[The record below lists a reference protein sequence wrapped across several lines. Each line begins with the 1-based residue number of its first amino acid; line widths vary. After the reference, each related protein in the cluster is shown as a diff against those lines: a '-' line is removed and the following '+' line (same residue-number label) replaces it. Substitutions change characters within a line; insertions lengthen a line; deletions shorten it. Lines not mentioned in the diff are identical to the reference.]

1 MALSAK
7 YVRSRLTM
15 LRSVMKNFSL
25 ESSRKGQRMLGE
37 LMEFKHRKMVI
48 IKDHP
53 FEKFAAAWVIPKD
66 ERRQGVILYLHGG
79 GYACGDLEYAKGY
92 GSTLAV
98 RCGIRVFSPAYR
110 LAPESPFPAALE
122 DALESYRYLLKKGY
136 DPRQIALCGESAG
149 GGLIYALCLKL
160 KEENLPLPGG
170 LIAMS
175 PWTDLT
181 SSGESYETNRDVDPN
196 MTVEQLQFY
205 TRCYTTDPK
214 NPLASPIFGNL
225 EGLPPSLI
233 FVGGDEI
240 MLSDAADM
248 HKNLLEAG
256 CKSKLVVAPERW
268 HAYVLYELA
277 ENEEDYTTI
286 NHFLSQHI
294 SEENKLRW
302 MPLDNAAKIYPA
314 ARSHNW
320 TNAFR
325 LSATL
330 KEEVDTK
337 VLQSALDVTIRRF
350 PSLGTRLR
358 KGLFW
363 YYLQQVSH
371 APAIR
376 QEMSYPLTRMT
387 RKDLRDCALRVI
399 VYHNR
404 IAVEFFHSLTDGN
417 GGVIFLKALVAE
429 YLQQKYHLVIPAEQG
444 VVGRLEEPSPEE
456 LEDSFLK
463 YAGPVSASRRE
474 NNAWHL
480 KGTPEPDG
488 FLNVTCFQLPVAQ
501 VLEQAHHYCVS
512 MTTFLSAALMQAI
525 LNLQAQQIPNR
536 RYRKYVRL
544 LIPVNLRRLFPSK
557 SMRNFALYTTP
568 EVDPKLGDYSFEELC
583 QIIQHRIALDVT
595 PKQMSARIATNV
607 KSEQVFLLKITPLFI
622 KNLVMKAVFLA
633 VGERKSCLC
642 LSNLGQ
648 VTLPKE
654 MESYVERM
662 DFILSSQAMSPHNC
676 GVLSYKDTLYVNFT
690 RNIVEPNLER
700 EFFLVLREMGLPV
713 EVQSN
718 HSPK

>member
-15 LRSVMKNFSL
+15 LRSVTKNFSL

-48 IKDHP
+48 VKEHP
-53 FEKFAAAWVIPKD
+53 FEKFPAAWVIPKD

-92 GSTLAV
+92 GATLAV
-98 RCGIRVFSPAYR
+98 RCGVRVFCPAYR

-122 DALESYRYLLKKGY
+122 DALESYQYLLRKGY
-136 DPRQIALCGESAG
+136 DPKQIALCGESAG
-149 GGLIYALCLKL
+149 GGLIYALCLQL
-160 KEENLPLPGG
+160 KEDNLPLPGG
-170 LIAMS
+170 LISMS

-196 MTVEQLQFY
+196 MTREHLQFY

-583 QIIQHRIALDVT
+583 QIIQHRVALDVT

-622 KNLVMKAVFLA
+622 KNLVMKAVFMA

-654 MESYVERM
+654 MEGYVERM

-676 GVLSYKDTLYVNFT
+676 GVLSYGDTLYVNFT

>member
-160 KEENLPLPGG
+160 KEEDLPLPGG

-181 SSGESYETNRDVDPN
+181 SSGQSYETNRDVDPN

-248 HKNLLEAG
+248 HKNLLAAG

-277 ENEEDYTTI
+277 ENEEDYDTI
-286 NHFLSQHI
+286 NHFLSQYI

-583 QIIQHRIALDVT
+583 QIIQHRMALDVT

-607 KSEQVFLLKITPLFI
+607 KSERVFLLKITPLFI

-654 MESYVERM
+654 MESYVERL

>member
-98 RCGIRVFSPAYR
+98 RCGVRVFCPAYR

-122 DALESYRYLLKKGY
+122 DALESYQYLLKKGY
-136 DPRQIALCGESAG
+136 DPKQIALCGESAG

-170 LIAMS
+170 LISMS

-248 HKNLLEAG
+248 HKNLLAAG
-256 CKSKLVVAPERW
+256 CKSRLVVAPERW

-277 ENEEDYTTI
+277 ENEEDYDTI

-583 QIIQHRIALDVT
+583 QIIQHRMALDVT

>member
-248 HKNLLEAG
+248 HKNLLAAG

-286 NHFLSQHI
+286 NHFLSQYI

-583 QIIQHRIALDVT
+583 QIIQHRMALDVT

-654 MESYVERM
+654 MESYVERL

>member
-48 IKDHP
+48 VKDHP
-53 FEKFAAAWVIPKD
+53 FQKFPAAWVIPKD

-122 DALESYRYLLKKGY
+122 DALESYQYLLKKGY
-136 DPRQIALCGESAG
+136 DSRQIALCGESAG

-248 HKNLLEAG
+248 HKNLLDAG

-268 HAYVLYELA
+268 HVYVLYELA
-277 ENEEDYTTI
+277 ENEEDYDTI
-286 NHFLSQHI
+286 NHFLSQYI

-583 QIIQHRIALDVT
+583 QIIQHRMALDVT

-654 MESYVERM
+654 MESYVERL

>member
-15 LRSVMKNFSL
+15 LQSVTKNFSL

-53 FEKFAAAWVIPKD
+53 FEKLPAAWVIPKD

-98 RCGIRVFSPAYR
+98 RCGVRVFCPAYR

-122 DALESYRYLLKKGY
+122 DALESYQYLLKKGY
-136 DPRQIALCGESAG
+136 DPKQIALCGESAG

-160 KEENLPLPGG
+160 KEDNLPLPGG
-170 LIAMS
+170 LISMS

-196 MTVEQLQFY
+196 MTREHLQFY

-214 NPLASPIFGNL
+214 NPLASPLFGNL

-248 HKNLLEAG
+248 HKNLLDAG

-286 NHFLSQHI
+286 NHFLSQYI

-417 GGVIFLKALVAE
+417 GGVIFLKALLAE

-463 YAGPVSASRRE
+463 YAGPVCASRRE

-557 SMRNFALYTTP
+557 SIRNFALYTTP
-568 EVDPKLGDYSFEELC
+568 EVDPKLGDYSFPELC
-583 QIIQHRIALDVT
+583 RIIQHRMALDVT

-607 KSEQVFLLKITPLFI
+607 KSERMFLLKITPLFI

-654 MESYVERM
+654 MEAYVERM

-676 GVLSYKDTLYVNFT
+676 GVLSYGDTLYVNFT

-700 EFFLVLREMGLPV
+700 EFFLVLRDMGLPV

>member
-248 HKNLLEAG
+248 HKNLLDAG

-277 ENEEDYTTI
+277 ENEEDYDTI

-583 QIIQHRIALDVT
+583 QIIQHRMALDVT

-648 VTLPKE
+648 VTLPRE
-654 MESYVERM
+654 MESYVERL

-700 EFFLVLREMGLPV
+700 EFFLVLRDMGLPV

>member
-15 LRSVMKNFSL
+15 LRSVTKNFSL

-53 FEKFAAAWVIPKD
+53 FEKFPAAWVIPKD

-98 RCGIRVFSPAYR
+98 RCGVRVFCPAYR

-122 DALESYRYLLKKGY
+122 DALESYQYLLKKGY
-136 DPRQIALCGESAG
+136 DPKQIALCGESAG

-160 KEENLPLPGG
+160 KEDNLPLPGG
-170 LIAMS
+170 LISMS

-196 MTVEQLQFY
+196 MTVEHLQFY

-214 NPLASPIFGNL
+214 NPLASPLFGNL

-248 HKNLLEAG
+248 HKNLLDAG

-286 NHFLSQHI
+286 NHFLSQYI

-417 GGVIFLKALVAE
+417 GGVIFLKALLAE

-463 YAGPVSASRRE
+463 YAGPVCASRRE

-557 SMRNFALYTTP
+557 SIRNFALYTTP

-583 QIIQHRIALDVT
+583 QIIQHRMALDVT

-607 KSEQVFLLKITPLFI
+607 KSERVFLLKITPLFI

-654 MESYVERM
+654 MEAYVERM

-676 GVLSYKDTLYVNFT
+676 GVLSYGDTLYINFT

-700 EFFLVLREMGLPV
+700 EFFLVLRDMGLPV

>member
-15 LRSVMKNFSL
+15 LRSVTKNFSL

-53 FEKFAAAWVIPKD
+53 FEKFPAAWVIPKD

-98 RCGIRVFSPAYR
+98 RCGVRVFCPAYR

-122 DALESYRYLLKKGY
+122 DALESYQYLLKKGY
-136 DPRQIALCGESAG
+136 DPKQIALCGESAG

-160 KEENLPLPGG
+160 KEDNLPLPGG
-170 LIAMS
+170 LISMS

-196 MTVEQLQFY
+196 MTREHLQFY

-417 GGVIFLKALVAE
+417 GGVIFLKALLAE
-429 YLQQKYHLVIPAEQG
+429 YLQQKYHLVIPAEHG

-463 YAGPVSASRRE
+463 YAGPVCASRRE

-557 SMRNFALYTTP
+557 SIRNFALYTTP

-583 QIIQHRIALDVT
+583 QIIQHRMALDVT

-607 KSEQVFLLKITPLFI
+607 KSERVFLLKITPLFI

-654 MESYVERM
+654 MEDYVERM

-676 GVLSYKDTLYVNFT
+676 GVLSYGDTLYINFT

-700 EFFLVLREMGLPV
+700 EFFLVLRDMGLPV

>member
-98 RCGIRVFSPAYR
+98 RCGIRVFSSAYR

-248 HKNLLEAG
+248 HKNLLGAG

-286 NHFLSQHI
+286 NHFLSQYI

-583 QIIQHRIALDVT
+583 QIIQHRMALDVT

-607 KSEQVFLLKITPLFI
+607 KSERVFLLKITPLFI

-654 MESYVERM
+654 MEAYVERM

>member
-98 RCGIRVFSPAYR
+98 RCGIRVFCPAYR

-122 DALESYRYLLKKGY
+122 DALESYQYLLKKGY
-136 DPRQIALCGESAG
+136 DPKQIALCGESAG

-160 KEENLPLPGG
+160 KEDNLPLPGG

-268 HAYVLYELA
+268 HVYVLYELA

-456 LEDSFLK
+456 LEDSFPK

-648 VTLPKE
+648 VTLPRE
-654 MESYVERM
+654 MESYVERL

-700 EFFLVLREMGLPV
+700 EFFLVLRDMGLPV

>member
-48 IKDHP
+48 VKDHP
-53 FEKFAAAWVIPKD
+53 FQKFPAAWVIPKD

-98 RCGIRVFSPAYR
+98 RCGVRVFCPAYR

-122 DALESYRYLLKKGY
+122 DALESYQYLLKKGY
-136 DPRQIALCGESAG
+136 DPKQIALCGESAG

-170 LIAMS
+170 LISMS

-248 HKNLLEAG
+248 HKNLLAAG
-256 CKSKLVVAPERW
+256 CKSRLVVAPERW

-583 QIIQHRIALDVT
+583 QIIQHRMALDVT

-648 VTLPKE
+648 VTLPRE
-654 MESYVERM
+654 MESYVERL

>member
-15 LRSVMKNFSL
+15 LQSVMKNFSL

-53 FEKFAAAWVIPKD
+53 FEKFPAAWVIPKD

-79 GYACGDLEYAKGY
+79 GYACGDLDYAKGY
-92 GSTLAV
+92 GATLAV
-98 RCGIRVFSPAYR
+98 RCGIRVFCPAYR
-110 LAPESPFPAALE
+110 LAPEAPFPAALE
-122 DALESYRYLLKKGY
+122 DALESYQYLLKKGY
-136 DPRQIALCGESAG
+136 DPKQIALCGESAG

-160 KEENLPLPGG
+160 KEDNLPLPGG
-170 LIAMS
+170 LIAVS

-196 MTVEQLQFY
+196 MTVEHLQFY
-205 TRCYTTDPK
+205 TRCYTTEPR

-248 HKNLLEAG
+248 HKNLLAAG

-277 ENEEDYTTI
+277 ENEEDYDTI

-417 GGVIFLKALVAE
+417 GGLIFLKTLVAE

-488 FLNVTCFQLPVAQ
+488 FLNVTCFRLPVAQ

-583 QIIQHRIALDVT
+583 QIIQHRVALDVT

-654 MESYVERM
+654 MEAYVERL

-676 GVLSYKDTLYVNFT
+676 GVLSYGDTLYINFT

-700 EFFLVLREMGLPV
+700 EFFLVLRDMGLPV

>member
-15 LRSVMKNFSL
+15 LRSVTKNFSL

-53 FEKFAAAWVIPKD
+53 FEKFPAAWVIPKD

-92 GSTLAV
+92 GATLAV
-98 RCGIRVFSPAYR
+98 RCGVRVFCPAYR

-122 DALESYRYLLKKGY
+122 DALESYQYLLKKGY
-136 DPRQIALCGESAG
+136 DPKQIALCGESAG

-160 KEENLPLPGG
+160 KEDNLPLPGG

-196 MTVEQLQFY
+196 MTREHLQFY

-248 HKNLLEAG
+248 HKNLLAAG

-268 HAYVLYELA
+268 HVYVLYELA
-277 ENEEDYTTI
+277 ENEEDYDTI

-387 RKDLRDCALRVI
+387 RRDLRDCALRVI

-417 GGVIFLKALVAE
+417 GGVIFLKALLAE

-463 YAGPVSASRRE
+463 YAGPVCASRRE

-583 QIIQHRIALDVT
+583 QIIQHRMALDVT

-607 KSEQVFLLKITPLFI
+607 KSERVFLLKITPLFI

-654 MESYVERM
+654 MEGYVERM

-676 GVLSYKDTLYVNFT
+676 GVLSYGDTLYINFT

>member
-48 IKDHP
+48 VKDHP
-53 FEKFAAAWVIPKD
+53 FQKFPAAWVIPKD

-122 DALESYRYLLKKGY
+122 DALESYQYLLKKGY
-136 DPRQIALCGESAG
+136 DSRQIALCGESAG

-181 SSGESYETNRDVDPN
+181 SSGQSYETNRDVDPN

-240 MLSDAADM
+240 MLSDATDM
-248 HKNLLEAG
+248 HKNLLAAG

-277 ENEEDYTTI
+277 ENEEDYDTI

-654 MESYVERM
+654 MESYVERL

>member
-181 SSGESYETNRDVDPN
+181 SSGQSYETNREADPN

-248 HKNLLEAG
+248 HKNLLAAG

-277 ENEEDYTTI
+277 ENEEDYDTI
-286 NHFLSQHI
+286 NHFLSQYI
-294 SEENKLRW
+294 IEENKLRW

-456 LEDSFLK
+456 LEDSHLK

-568 EVDPKLGDYSFEELC
+568 EVDPKLGDYSFPELC

-607 KSEQVFLLKITPLFI
+607 KSEQVFLLKITPLFV

-654 MESYVERM
+654 MEGYVERM

-676 GVLSYKDTLYVNFT
+676 GVLSYGDTLYINFT

>member
-136 DPRQIALCGESAG
+136 DPGQIALCGESAG

-248 HKNLLEAG
+248 HKNLLAAG

-277 ENEEDYTTI
+277 ENEEDYDTI

-568 EVDPKLGDYSFEELC
+568 EVDPKLGDYSFPELC

-648 VTLPKE
+648 VTLPRE
-654 MESYVERM
+654 MESYVERL

>member
-214 NPLASPIFGNL
+214 NPLASPLFGSL

-583 QIIQHRIALDVT
+583 QIIQHRMALDVT

-654 MESYVERM
+654 MESYVERL

>member
-98 RCGIRVFSPAYR
+98 RCGIRVFSSAYR

-181 SSGESYETNRDVDPN
+181 SSGESYETNREADPN

-214 NPLASPIFGNL
+214 NPLASPLFGSL

-248 HKNLLEAG
+248 HKNLLDAG

-277 ENEEDYTTI
+277 ENEEDYDTI
-286 NHFLSQHI
+286 NHFLSQYI

-583 QIIQHRIALDVT
+583 QIIQHRMALDVT

-648 VTLPKE
+648 VTLPRE
-654 MESYVERM
+654 MEAYVERL

>member
-122 DALESYRYLLKKGY
+122 DALESYQYLLKKGY
-136 DPRQIALCGESAG
+136 DSRQIALCGESAG

-248 HKNLLEAG
+248 HKNLLGAG

-286 NHFLSQHI
+286 NHFLSQYI

-456 LEDSFLK
+456 LEDSFPK
-463 YAGPVSASRRE
+463 YAGPVCASRRE

-583 QIIQHRIALDVT
+583 QIIQHRMALDVT

-607 KSEQVFLLKITPLFI
+607 KSERVFLLKITPLFI

-648 VTLPKE
+648 VTLPRE
-654 MESYVERM
+654 MEAYVERL

-700 EFFLVLREMGLPV
+700 EFFLVLRDMGLPV

>member
-214 NPLASPIFGNL
+214 NPLASPLFGNL

-248 HKNLLEAG
+248 HKNLLDAG

-268 HAYVLYELA
+268 HVYVLYELA
-277 ENEEDYTTI
+277 ENEEDYDTI

-583 QIIQHRIALDVT
+583 QIIQHRMALDVT

>member
-48 IKDHP
+48 VKDHP

-122 DALESYRYLLKKGY
+122 DALESYQYLLKKGY
-136 DPRQIALCGESAG
+136 DPKQIALCGESAG

-181 SSGESYETNRDVDPN
+181 SSGQSYETNREADPN

-248 HKNLLEAG
+248 HKNLLDAG
-256 CKSKLVVAPERW
+256 CKSRLVVAPERW

-277 ENEEDYTTI
+277 ENEEDYDTI

-583 QIIQHRIALDVT
+583 QIIQHRMALDVT

-654 MESYVERM
+654 MESYVERL

>member
-98 RCGIRVFSPAYR
+98 RCGVRVFCPAYR

-122 DALESYRYLLKKGY
+122 DALESYQYLLKKGY
-136 DPRQIALCGESAG
+136 DPKQIALCGESAG

-181 SSGESYETNRDVDPN
+181 SSGESYETNREADPN

-248 HKNLLEAG
+248 HKNLLAAG
-256 CKSKLVVAPERW
+256 CKSRLVVAPERW

-583 QIIQHRIALDVT
+583 QIIQHRMALDVT

-654 MESYVERM
+654 MESYVERL

>member
-122 DALESYRYLLKKGY
+122 DALESYQYLLKKGY

-248 HKNLLEAG
+248 HKNLLDAG

-277 ENEEDYTTI
+277 ENEEDYDTI

-456 LEDSFLK
+456 LEDSFPK
-463 YAGPVSASRRE
+463 YAGPVCASRRE

-583 QIIQHRIALDVT
+583 QIIQHRMALDVT

-648 VTLPKE
+648 VTLPRE
-654 MESYVERM
+654 MEAYVERL

>member
-122 DALESYRYLLKKGY
+122 DALESYQYLLKKGY
-136 DPRQIALCGESAG
+136 DSRQIALCGESAG

-181 SSGESYETNRDVDPN
+181 SSGESYETNREADPN

-248 HKNLLEAG
+248 HKNLLAAG

-268 HAYVLYELA
+268 HVYVLYELA
-277 ENEEDYTTI
+277 ENEEDYDTI

-583 QIIQHRIALDVT
+583 QIIQHRMALDVT

-648 VTLPKE
+648 VTLPRE
-654 MESYVERM
+654 MEAYVERL

>member
-248 HKNLLEAG
+248 HKNLLGAG

-286 NHFLSQHI
+286 NHFLSQYI

-583 QIIQHRIALDVT
+583 QIIQHRMALDVT

-648 VTLPKE
+648 VTLPRE
-654 MESYVERM
+654 MESYVERL

>member
-122 DALESYRYLLKKGY
+122 DALESYQYLLKKGY
-136 DPRQIALCGESAG
+136 DSRQIALCGESAG

-160 KEENLPLPGG
+160 KEDNLPLPGG

-181 SSGESYETNRDVDPN
+181 SSGQSYETNREADPN

-248 HKNLLEAG
+248 HKNLLDAG

-583 QIIQHRIALDVT
+583 QIIQHRMALDVT

>member
-98 RCGIRVFSPAYR
+98 RCGIRVFSSAYR

-248 HKNLLEAG
+248 HKNLLGAG

-286 NHFLSQHI
+286 NHFLSQYI

-607 KSEQVFLLKITPLFI
+607 KSERVFLLKITPLFI

-648 VTLPKE
+648 VTLPRE
-654 MESYVERM
+654 MESYVERL

>member
-122 DALESYRYLLKKGY
+122 DALESYQYLLKKGY

-248 HKNLLEAG
+248 HKNLLAAG

-583 QIIQHRIALDVT
+583 QIIQHRMALDVT

-654 MESYVERM
+654 MESYVERL

>member
-15 LRSVMKNFSL
+15 LQSVMKNFSL

-53 FEKFAAAWVIPKD
+53 FEKFPAAWVIPKD

-98 RCGIRVFSPAYR
+98 RCGVRVFCPAYR

-122 DALESYRYLLKKGY
+122 DALESYQYLLKKGY
-136 DPRQIALCGESAG
+136 DPKQIALCGESAG

-160 KEENLPLPGG
+160 KEDNLPLPGG
-170 LIAMS
+170 LISMS

-196 MTVEQLQFY
+196 MTREHLQFY

-214 NPLASPIFGNL
+214 NPLASPLFGNL

-248 HKNLLEAG
+248 HKNLLDAG

-286 NHFLSQHI
+286 NHFLSQYI

-417 GGVIFLKALVAE
+417 GGVIFLKALLAE

-463 YAGPVSASRRE
+463 YAGPVCASRRE

-557 SMRNFALYTTP
+557 SIRNFALYTTP

-583 QIIQHRIALDVT
+583 QIIQHRMALDVT

-607 KSEQVFLLKITPLFI
+607 KSERVFLLKITPLFI

-654 MESYVERM
+654 MEAYVERM

-676 GVLSYKDTLYVNFT
+676 GVLSYGDTLYINFT

-700 EFFLVLREMGLPV
+700 EFFLVLRDMGLPV

>member
-122 DALESYRYLLKKGY
+122 DALESYQYLLKKGY
-136 DPRQIALCGESAG
+136 DSRQIALCGESAG

-248 HKNLLEAG
+248 HKNLLAAG
-256 CKSKLVVAPERW
+256 CKSRLVVAPERW

-583 QIIQHRIALDVT
+583 QIIQHRMALDVT

-607 KSEQVFLLKITPLFI
+607 KSERVFLLKITPLFI

-648 VTLPKE
+648 VTLPRE
-654 MESYVERM
+654 MEAYVERL

>member
-48 IKDHP
+48 VKDHP
-53 FEKFAAAWVIPKD
+53 FQKFPAAWVIPKD

-214 NPLASPIFGNL
+214 NPLASPLFGNL

-248 HKNLLEAG
+248 HKNLLAAG
-256 CKSKLVVAPERW
+256 CKSRLVVAPERW

-277 ENEEDYTTI
+277 ENEEDYDTI

-417 GGVIFLKALVAE
+417 GGMIFLKALVAE

-654 MESYVERM
+654 MEAYVERL
-662 DFILSSQAMSPHNC
+662 DFILSSQTMSPHNC

>member
-98 RCGIRVFSPAYR
+98 RCGIRVFCPAYR

-170 LIAMS
+170 LVAMS

-181 SSGESYETNRDVDPN
+181 SSGESYETNREADPN

-256 CKSKLVVAPERW
+256 CKSRLVVAPERW

-286 NHFLSQHI
+286 NHFLSQYI

-676 GVLSYKDTLYVNFT
+676 GVLSYGDTLYVNFT

-700 EFFLVLREMGLPV
+700 EFFLVLRDMGLPV

>member
-53 FEKFAAAWVIPKD
+53 FEKFPAAWVIPKD

-136 DPRQIALCGESAG
+136 DPGQIALCGESAG

-181 SSGESYETNRDVDPN
+181 SSGQSYETNRDVDPN

-277 ENEEDYTTI
+277 ENEEDYDTI

-654 MESYVERM
+654 MESYVERL

>member
-122 DALESYRYLLKKGY
+122 DALESYQYLLKKGY
-136 DPRQIALCGESAG
+136 DSRQIALCGESAG

-160 KEENLPLPGG
+160 KEDNLPLPGG

-181 SSGESYETNRDVDPN
+181 SSGQSYETNREADPN

-277 ENEEDYTTI
+277 ENEEDYDTI

-583 QIIQHRIALDVT
+583 QIIQHRMALDVT

-607 KSEQVFLLKITPLFI
+607 KSERVFLLKITPLFI

>member
-160 KEENLPLPGG
+160 KEEDLPLPGG

-181 SSGESYETNRDVDPN
+181 SSGQSYETNRDVDPN
-196 MTVEQLQFY
+196 MTREQLQFY

-248 HKNLLEAG
+248 HKNLLAAG
-256 CKSKLVVAPERW
+256 CKSRLVVAPERW

-277 ENEEDYTTI
+277 ENQEDYTTI

-417 GGVIFLKALVAE
+417 GGVIFLKALLAE

-463 YAGPVSASRRE
+463 YAGPVCASRRE

-557 SMRNFALYTTP
+557 SIRNFALYTTP

-583 QIIQHRIALDVT
+583 QIIQHRMALDVT

-607 KSEQVFLLKITPLFI
+607 KSERVFLLKITPLFI

-654 MESYVERM
+654 MEGYVERM

-676 GVLSYKDTLYVNFT
+676 GVLSYGDTLYINFT

>member
-48 IKDHP
+48 VKDHP
-53 FEKFAAAWVIPKD
+53 FQKFPAAWVIPKD

-122 DALESYRYLLKKGY
+122 DALESYQYLLKKGY
-136 DPRQIALCGESAG
+136 DSRQIALCGESAG

-181 SSGESYETNRDVDPN
+181 SSGQSYETNRDVDPN

-248 HKNLLEAG
+248 HKNLLDAG

-456 LEDSFLK
+456 LEDSFPK
-463 YAGPVSASRRE
+463 YAGPVCASRRE

-568 EVDPKLGDYSFEELC
+568 EVDPKLGDYSFPELC

-654 MESYVERM
+654 MESYVERL

>member
-122 DALESYRYLLKKGY
+122 DALESYQYLLKKGY

-248 HKNLLEAG
+248 HKNLLAAG

-277 ENEEDYTTI
+277 ENEEDYDTI

-568 EVDPKLGDYSFEELC
+568 EVDPKLGDYSFPELC

-648 VTLPKE
+648 VTLPRE
-654 MESYVERM
+654 MESYVERL

>member
-214 NPLASPIFGNL
+214 NPLASPLFGNL

-248 HKNLLEAG
+248 HKNLLDAG

-268 HAYVLYELA
+268 HAYVLYELT

-376 QEMSYPLTRMT
+376 QELSYPLTRMT

-568 EVDPKLGDYSFEELC
+568 EVDPKLGDYSFPELC

-654 MESYVERM
+654 MESYVERL